1 MSVVRTHRTLRVTG
15 RCVGVRKRWGGV
27 GECAS
32 ADSQPQLLGR
42 DISESS
48 VRVALSFFLSL
59 PPLLSRCVGSRGEL
73 LLPRLPATERMRPID
88 RRREERRRLQRLR
101 VTVLLPSFCSS
112 RQPVSQEL
120 QHQVA
125 RGRDA
130 HARHRLQF
138 ARETSTPV
146 DEVQH
151 LFCQRITES
160 RSWSERERE
169 RGRRDARVSGDSEP
183 GVKCRVSDERGSG

>member
-101 VTVLLPSFCSS
+101 VNGVAAVLLLLSS
-112 RQPVSQEL
+112 ACLSG
-120 QHQVA
+120 A
-125 RGRDA
+125 AASGRE
-130 HARHRLQF
+130 REGRT
-138 ARETSTPV
+138 RETSTPV
-146 DEVQH
+146 REGNLDA
-151 LFCQRITES
+151 S
-160 RSWSERERE
+160 RRSAASLLPRNH
-169 RGRRDARVSGDSEP
+169 
-183 GVKCRVSDERGSG
+183 GVKELE